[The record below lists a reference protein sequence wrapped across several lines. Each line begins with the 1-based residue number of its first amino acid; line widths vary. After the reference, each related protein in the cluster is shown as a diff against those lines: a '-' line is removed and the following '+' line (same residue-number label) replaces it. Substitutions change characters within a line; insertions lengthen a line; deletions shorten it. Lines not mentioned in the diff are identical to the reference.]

1 MLTRLENAGKVIE
14 LVKGDITAQQVDAI
28 VNAAN
33 SGLRGGG
40 GVDGAIH
47 AAGGPAILEECRR
60 IRERQGGCP
69 PGQAVITTA
78 GSLNA
83 KKVIH
88 TVGPVWRGGDAG
100 EPEILGRCYISCL
113 QLAVRHGLETIAFP
127 SISTGAYGYPIELAA
142 PIAIVTVYREMKG
155 LDIKEARFVLF
166 TQKDLVVYSNVLY
179 GVMQGIV
186 VTGTKQFRRDV
197 H

>member
-1 MLTRLENAGKVIE
+1 MLTRFGNAGKEIE
-14 LVKGDITAQQVDAI
+14 LVKGDITAQHIDVI

-33 SGLRGGG
+33 PGLMGGG

-47 AAGGPAILEECRR
+47 AAGGPSILEECRK
-60 IRERQGGCP
+60 IRERQGGCA

-78 GSLNA
+78 GKLSA

-88 TVGPVWRGGDAG
+88 TVGPVWRGGTAG
-100 EPEILGRCYISCL
+100 EPETLERCYVSCL
-113 QLAVRHGLETIAFP
+113 HLAAEHGLRTIAFP
-127 SISTGAYGYPIELAA
+127 SIGTGAYGYPIEEAA
-142 PIAIVTVYREMKG
+142 PIAILTVYREMKG
-155 LDIKEARFVLF
+155 LDIDEIRFVLF

-186 VTGTKQFRRDV
+186 VTGVKRFRRDV